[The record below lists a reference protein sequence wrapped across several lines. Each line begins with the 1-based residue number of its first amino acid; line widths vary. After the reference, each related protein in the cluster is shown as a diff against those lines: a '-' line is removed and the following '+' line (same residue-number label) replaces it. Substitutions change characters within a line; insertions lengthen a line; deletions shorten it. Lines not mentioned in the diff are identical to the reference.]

1 MNIFKYTMVLM
12 ALVLFFISGISNAAC
27 VAQNGGLPVREIT
40 LGSSNNLTVYKL
52 EFQQAGTQLFME
64 TFTNSQIASLL
75 GRTLETTIYQCD
87 LADADKIYEIY
98 NLPYNAVPVAP
109 GNMYPMFM
117 SDDINYWAVQAPS
130 LSFQMFIGMGK
141 SASTQFNNQVIKKT
155 IAYEVD
161 TNNANKINI
170 KIKHFSGVTLVQAR
184 SNVDV
189 AANSGLSIAGFRRG
203 YIGFSGPNI
212 NTSLNNT
219 SFPGSNYLPIALR
232 QIRGNVVATCGLQY
246 VNNTVNLG
254 RVAPA
259 DVATMTPVPFSFTLK
274 CQQNASIKYGFAP
287 GQENLAANQTDFLLL
302 DPNLGSTA
310 KGVAIEILNS
320 TNGRHKL
327 LNSGDISNSGGASN
341 NWVSVNTSGSTSTVE
356 RTLNFS
362 ARYVPYG
369 GVPITPGK
377 ANSKMTIMLN
387 TN

>member
-1 MNIFKYTMVLM
+1 MHIFKYMM
-12 ALVLFFISGISNAAC
+12 MLVGAALFFVSGVSSAAC
-27 VAQNGGLPVREIT
+27 VAQNGGLPVREIN
-40 LGSSNNLTVYKL
+40 LGSSTNLTVYKL
-52 EFQQAGTQLFME
+52 EFQQAGTQLFIE
-64 TFTNSQIASLL
+64 SFTNAQIANLL

-98 NLPYNAVPVAP
+98 NLPSNAVLVAP

-117 SDDINYWAVQAPS
+117 SDNINYWAVQAQS

-141 SASTQFNNQVIKKT
+141 SVATQFNNKVIKKP
-155 IAYEVD
+155 ISYEID
-161 TNNANKINI
+161 SINKNKINI
-170 KIKHFSGVTLVQAR
+170 KIKHFSGVTLIQAR

-189 AANSGLSIAGFRRG
+189 TTNSGVSIAGYRRG

-212 NTSLNNT
+212 NTSLNDSN
-219 SFPGSNYLPIALR
+219 FPGSNYLPIALR

-246 VNNTVNLG
+246 VDNSVNLG
-254 RVAPA
+254 RIAPA

-274 CQQNASIKYGFAP
+274 CQRGASIKYGFSP

-327 LNSGDISNSGGASN
+327 LNAGDIGGGGSTSN
-341 NWVSVNTSGSTSTVE
+341 NWVSVNTSGTTTTVE